1 MEGFAKRICEARF
14 LQVYDVLKDVITEG
28 ILDKMERVF
37 GDLLYQM
44 RPLVANG
51 MIDAALKDTA
61 TVAMGT
67 NRNAVSA
74 NRAEYELGHVSV
86 LTNKVSTLTYLSILC
101 IELVKALLDDMI
113 AIEVLNQLHDL
124 VI

>member
-67 NRNAVSA
+67 NSNAVSA